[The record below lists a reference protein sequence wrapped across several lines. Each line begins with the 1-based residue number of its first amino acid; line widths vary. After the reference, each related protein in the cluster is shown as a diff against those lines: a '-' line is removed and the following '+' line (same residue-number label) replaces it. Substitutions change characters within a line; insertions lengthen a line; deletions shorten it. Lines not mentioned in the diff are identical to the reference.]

1 MYVVVYDARM
11 FFGHAESQQVSTSLS
26 SPSDFSSM
34 LSRSTNGK
42 SPFIWVLD
50 HRSYLRDRDTMVL

>member
-34 LSRSTNGK
+34 LSRSTNGE
-42 SPFIWVLD
+42 SPPFIWVLD
-50 HRSYLRDRDTMVL
+50 HTFGTEDTMVL